1 MYTSVSSLNEDSGD
15 DSSPGAGGFMEMFK
29 SPAHVDHMVRQAIQH
44 CWAVLPKERRSVPEV
59 EQQIRRMVERAL
71 KDFAD
76 DQAAFASANPD
87 TK

>member
-1 MYTSVSSLNEDSGD
+1 MKILETIPRREPADSWKC
-15 DSSPGAGGFMEMFK
+15 SKVP
-29 SPAHVDHMVRQAIQH
+29 PHVDHMVRQAIQH
-44 CWAVLPKERRSVPEV
+44 CWAVLPKERRDVPEL

-87 TK
+87 AN